1 MPLLGSIFSLKKFS
15 PRKSASLSN
24 IPMLERSVKKTELG
38 LEYGAP
44 FINIGGH
51 VLKFEDGQWV
61 AGESKGVQV
70 EMQRLK
76 QRSQKLEEENNF
88 LKLKVDIL
96 LDMSICNKH
105 KFSMSL
111 NSVQI
116 YFINLLLSTHMHS

>member
-61 AGESKGVQV
+61 ADSEGKGMQV

-96 LDMSICNKH
+96 LDM
-105 KFSMSL
+105 
-111 NSVQI
+111 
-116 YFINLLLSTHMHS
+116 LSEMTADSQLMQKELQEIRTRERRRK